1 MSETVAIEPIVKS
14 VHVSCTP
21 EHAFGVFT
29 RGVGAWWPLD
39 SHAIHAGAVR
49 EVVWEERV
57 GGEVYEI
64 SDDGAKAHW
73 ATVLTWEP
81 HTRVVIA
88 WHVNPDAAA
97 PTEMDVSFLAD
108 GDGTRVQIEHR
119 HWERLGDAGAAMRAN
134 YQEGWDH
141 VLGCF
146 TAHVG

>member
-21 EHAFGVFT
+21 EHAFSVFT
-29 RGVGAWWPLD
+29 RGVGAWWPLET
-39 SHAIHAGAVR
+39 HAIHAGAVR
-49 EVVWEERV
+49 EVVWEERA

-64 SDDGAKAHW
+64 SNDGAKAHW
-73 ATVLTWEP
+73 ATVLAWEP

-88 WHVNPDAAA
+88 WHVNPEAAA
-97 PTEMDVSFLAD
+97 PTEMDVSFLAE

-119 HWERLGDAGAAMRAN
+119 HWERLGDAGIAMREN

-146 TAHVG
+146 AAHVE